1 MLRERDMLAGAHVL
15 RRWYGLGCTGI
26 LVFCTA
32 IFTGPVAASSF
43 DVTIDSTALNGVDAV
58 LVFDFIDGGPPDN
71 AVTLSALTSNGTQ
84 GSASSMGNVSGSGP
98 WTFSDAGSSFFN
110 ELQLPYN
117 PMGSSLSFSFTTTD
131 NPPDPG
137 SVPDGFSFFI
147 LGTDALT
154 PLITTDGPA
163 DALFLDSIGQGLSV
177 YTPDQTSF
185 SIQVTPAQSAPEPVS
200 LALLAAGLVALSARR
215 RFTR

>member
-1 MLRERDMLAGAHVL
+1 M
-15 RRWYGLGCTGI
+15 T
-26 LVFCTA
+26 
-32 IFTGPVAASSF
+32 
-43 DVTIDSTALNGVDAV
+43 
-58 LVFDFIDGGPPDN
+58 
-71 AVTLSALTSNGTQ
+71 
-84 GSASSMGNVSGSGP
+84 GSGP
-98 WTFSDAGSSFFN
+98 WTFSDAGPSFFN

-147 LGTDALT
+147 FETDVLT
-154 PLITTDGPA
+154 PLITSNGPA
-163 DALFLDSIGQGLSV
+163 DALFLDNIGQGLSV
-177 YTPDQTSF
+177 YTPDQTGF